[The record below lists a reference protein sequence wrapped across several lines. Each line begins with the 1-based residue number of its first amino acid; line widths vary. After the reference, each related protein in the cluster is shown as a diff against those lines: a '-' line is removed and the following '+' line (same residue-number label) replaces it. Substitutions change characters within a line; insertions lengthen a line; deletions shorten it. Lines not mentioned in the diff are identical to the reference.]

1 MSNSSSRHA
10 LAATALSVA
19 ILAGSGPSLAQTQT
33 ANLSDD
39 QRRCLAESSRVK
51 RDYFK
56 YFGGDHVFYDFG
68 ARSAEAA
75 ALCENGDVD
84 EAWDLMAEIKSDIRA
99 LRNRD
104 SGSFRRN

>member
-1 MSNSSSRHA
+1 MSISSNGLA
-10 LAATALSVA
+10 LAAGALSIA
-19 ILAGSGPSLAQTQT
+19 LFASSGPGLAQTQT

-51 RDYFK
+51 RDYIK

-68 ARSAEAA
+68 DRSAEAA

-99 LRNRD
+99 LRNEQ
-104 SGSFRRN
+104 SNSPRRN